1 MNKLNRLERFLSMFN
16 SVRPGEGYSIV
27 VHGLYI
33 FLIIVCYYLLKNI
46 REAFILVEFSAE
58 VRAYAV
64 GLIAFVLFL
73 ILPIYN
79 YIFNRTN
86 RIQLIRWITLFFIS
100 NILIFYLL
108 YLCKFNVGFIF
119 FIWVGIFGVLMIAQF
134 WAFASDSYNQKSGQR
149 LFPIIMIGAS
159 LGGVVGPVL
168 TKWLVNFQGTDI
180 VLLVAAGLLGITLFF
195 TRTART
201 LIPPASLCIDCH
213 TLKSKYQSIFG
224 GTAMVFKKEYL
235 LLIAIFVVILNCI
248 NSTGEYILSKLI
260 FTQAEEMVTTVANRS
275 RELSRYIIELYGNFY
290 FWVNVCGFFIQ
301 AFLVGRIYSFI
312 GIGYSTLIMP
322 VFVIL
327 GYSIVGFFPIFTIIY
342 LFKIFENAIDYS
354 VMNTT
359 RHALFLPLTQE
370 EKYHGKTAIDTF
382 FWRFGDVVQAGVV
395 YGGVRFFDFGMSEF
409 VLLNIGLSVIWI
421 IVGIKIYK
429 LYKSQKKQNREDELI
444 AKNSS
449 DRVDC
454 KDELIF

>member
-1 MNKLNRLERFLSMFN
+1 
-16 SVRPGEGYSIV
+16 
-27 VHGLYI
+27 
-33 FLIIVCYYLLKNI
+33 
-46 REAFILVEFSAE
+46 
-58 VRAYAV
+58 
-64 GLIAFVLFL
+64 
-73 ILPIYN
+73 
-79 YIFNRTN
+79 
-86 RIQLIRWITLFFIS
+86 
-100 NILIFYLL
+100 
-108 YLCKFNVGFIF
+108 
-119 FIWVGIFGVLMIAQF
+119 
-134 WAFASDSYNQKSGQR
+134 
-149 LFPIIMIGAS
+149 
-159 LGGVVGPVL
+159 
-168 TKWLVNFQGTDI
+168 
-180 VLLVAAGLLGITLFF
+180 
-195 TRTART
+195 
-201 LIPPASLCIDCH
+201 
-213 TLKSKYQSIFG
+213 
-224 GTAMVFKKEYL
+224 
-235 LLIAIFVVILNCI
+235 
-248 NSTGEYILSKLI
+248 
-260 FTQAEEMVTTVANRS
+260 
-275 RELSRYIIELYGNFY
+275 
-290 FWVNVCGFFIQ
+290 
-301 AFLVGRIYSFI
+301 
-312 GIGYSTLIMP
+312 MP

-327 GYSIVGFFPIFTIIY
+327 GYSVVGFFPIFTIIY